1 MSRTPDQQRIRNF
14 CIIAHIDHGKSTL
27 ADRMLQLTHTVDD
40 RKMREQVLDSMD
52 LERERGITIKAS
64 AIRLVYRARDGQEYL
79 LNLIDTPGHVDFTYE
94 VSRSLA
100 AAEGALLVIDAA
112 QGVEAQTVA
121 NVHLALDQGLEIIP
135 VINKIDLPNAS
146 PERTKIELEEIIG
159 IHGDEAILT
168 SAKLGTGVEDVLE
181 AVIERIPPPAG
192 DPEAPLQAL
201 IFDSHFDPHR
211 GIVCYVRVRN
221 GRLRPGMEMQVMSTG
236 HTFTVQEVGVFRLEL
251 EAVEE
256 LGAGSVG
263 YVIGGIKEIGEAPV
277 GDTLTGADH
286 PAANP
291 LPGYRKAK
299 PVVFCGIYP
308 TDNNDYPLV
317 RTALEKLRLNDAALS
332 FEPEMS
338 AALGFG
344 FRCGFLG
351 LLHMDIVQ
359 ERLEREYD
367 LDLIATAPSVVY
379 RVHTTAGETM
389 DVDSPAKLPSIDK
402 IASIE
407 EPYIRATVMTP
418 TAYVGP
424 CIELCQERRGEYESQ
439 EHSATTDRVIITYLL
454 PLAEILLDFFDQL
467 KSRSR
472 GYASLDY
479 EIVAY
484 RQSDLVKL
492 DVMINGDP
500 VDALSVLTWRG
511 RAQQRGRILVE
522 RLRKALQRQ
531 QFEIRIQAAIGARI
545 IASERIAPVR
555 KNVIAKC
562 YGGDITRKRKLLEKQ
577 KEGKKRM
584 RQIGK
589 VNVPQEAFLTVLKI
603 AE

>member
-1 MSRTPDQQRIRNF
+1 MPTSDQQRIRNF

-146 PERTKIELEEIIG
+146 PERTKMELEEIIG

-168 SAKLGTGVEDVLE
+168 SAKQGTGVEDVIE

-192 DPEAPLQAL
+192 DPDAPLQAL

-211 GIVCYVRVRN
+211 GIVCYIRVRN
-221 GRLRPGMEMQVMSTG
+221 GRVRAGMEMRVMSTG
-236 HTFTVQEVGVFRLEL
+236 RSFNVQEVGVFRLAL
-251 EAVEE
+251 EPIEE
-256 LGAGSVG
+256 LAAGDVG
-263 YVIGGIKEIGEAPV
+263 YVIAGIKEIGEAPV
-277 GDTLTGADH
+277 GDTLTGADR
-286 PAANP
+286 PASNP
-291 LPGYRKAK
+291 LPGYRMAK

-308 TDNNDYPLV
+308 TDNNDYPVL

-332 FEPEMS
+332 FEPETS

-367 LDLIATAPSVVY
+367 LDIIATAPSVAY
-379 RVHTTAGETM
+379 RAHTTAGETM
-389 DVDSPAKLPSIDK
+389 EVDSPAKLPSADR

-407 EPYIRATVMTP
+407 EPYIRATVITP

-439 EHSATTDRVIITYLL
+439 EHSAHTDRVILTYLL

-479 EIVAY
+479 EIVGY
-484 RQSDLVKL
+484 RESDLVKL

-511 RAQQRGRILVE
+511 RAAQRGRTLVE
-522 RLRKALQRQ
+522 RLRKVLQRQ
-531 QFEIRIQAAIGARI
+531 QFEIRIQAAIGSRI

-589 VNVPQEAFLTVLKI
+589 VSVPQEAFLTVLKI

>member
-1 MSRTPDQQRIRNF
+1 MSDQQLIRNF

-27 ADRMLQLTHTVDD
+27 ADRMLQLTHTVDE

-64 AIRLVYRARDGQEYL
+64 AIRLAYRARDGQQYL

-146 PERTKIELEEIIG
+146 PERTKMELEEIIG
-159 IHGDEAILT
+159 INGDEAILT
-168 SAKLGTGVEDVLE
+168 SAKQGVGVDEVME

-192 DPEAPLQAL
+192 DPDAPLQAL

-211 GIVCYVRVRN
+211 GIVCYIRVRN
-221 GRLRPGMEMQVMSTG
+221 GRIRPGMEMRVMSTG
-236 HTFTVQEVGVFRLEL
+236 RTFAIQEVGVFRLALEPVDEL
-251 EAVEE
+251 P
-256 LGAGSVG
+256 AGGVG
-263 YVIGGIKEIGEAPV
+263 YVIAGVKEIGDAPV
-277 GDTLTGADH
+277 GDTITGADR
-286 PAANP
+286 PATKP
-291 LPGYRKAK
+291 LPGYRAAK

-308 TDNNDYPLV
+308 TDNNDYPML
-317 RTALEKLRLNDAALS
+317 RTALEKLRLNDASIS
-332 FEPEMS
+332 FEPETS

-367 LDLIATAPSVVY
+367 LDIIATAPSVVY
-379 RVHTTAGETM
+379 RAHTTAGETM
-389 DVDSPAKLPSIDK
+389 EVDSPAKLPSADK
-402 IASIE
+402 IATIE
-407 EPYIRATVMTP
+407 EPFIRATIMTP
-418 TAYVGP
+418 SAYVGP
-424 CIELCQERRGEYESQ
+424 CIELCQERRGEYQSQ
-439 EHSATTDRVIITYLL
+439 EHSHTTDRVIITYLL

-479 EIVAY
+479 EIVGY
-484 RQSDLVKL
+484 RESDLVKL

-511 RAQQRGRILVE
+511 RSQQRGRALVE
-522 RLRKALQRQ
+522 RLRKVLQRQ

-545 IASERIAPVR
+545 IASERIPPVR